1 MSQSVRAE
9 ERRDSTHR
17 LVLRNTLMLV
27 AAQVFG
33 MPLSIV
39 LNAMMARY
47 LGPEDFG
54 YIYLASTFASFGFLL
69 VAWGQAGTLPAMV
82 ARRPSDAGLLI
93 ATGFVWRLV
102 TAFVVYGLIAAG
114 CLVLGY
120 GATFQKALALV
131 SIGSLLATMMSL
143 VLDAIRG
150 FERTDITA
158 FGTFGWQV
166 MTAVFVIPTLLA
178 GGHLNA
184 VLVAQDVAVGI
195 SLVFVCRALRLI
207 KTRNFSFDRET
218 LKRLV
223 IEGLPFLSLNVTMA
237 LQPNI
242 DGIFLSKL
250 APVESVG
257 WYAAARKL
265 IGVLVYPA
273 SAMTTALY
281 PTLAR
286 LHAENAEAFRSTVR
300 SAVRAT
306 TVIVVPVALGCALYA
321 DIGIR
326 IFSRQSFG
334 PAESDLKILSL
345 FLFACYFSMV
355 LGNALAAAGR
365 PRGWAVA
372 QFACVVISAV
382 ADPILVP
389 WFQARYGNGG
399 LGICVSSVASEL
411 LMVASAIWL
420 SPRGI
425 FDRSLIR
432 PFVQTA
438 AAGGAMAIVARLLS
452 GLSSFLA
459 APIAVAAYVGCLWA
473 VGGLGKEQLRIL
485 RGMFK
490 K

>member
-1 MSQSVRAE
+1 
-9 ERRDSTHR
+9 
-17 LVLRNTLMLV
+17 MLV
-27 AAQVFG
+27 GAQLLG

-54 YIYLASTFASFGFLL
+54 YIYLASTFASFGFLI

-82 ARRPSDAGLLI
+82 ARDPSKAAVLI
-93 ATGFVWRLV
+93 ATGFWWRIV
-102 TAFVVYGLIAAG
+102 TSLVVYGVIAAG
-114 CLVLGY
+114 CAVLGY
-120 GATFQKALALV
+120 GASFQVVLLLV
-131 SIGSLLATMMSL
+131 SVGCLLATMMSL
-143 VLDAIRG
+143 ILDTIRG

-166 MTAVFVIPTLLA
+166 LTAVFVIPTLFA
-178 GGHLNA
+178 GGRLNA
-184 VLVAQDVAVGI
+184 VLIAQALAVGV
-195 SLVFVCRALRLI
+195 SLAFVLRALRLI
-207 KTRNFSFDRET
+207 KVKNYAFDREI
-218 LKRLV
+218 LRRLV
-223 IEGLPFLSLNVTMA
+223 VDGLPFLSLNVTMA
-237 LQPNI
+237 LQPNV

-265 IGVLVYPA
+265 IGVLIYPA
-273 SAMTTALY
+273 AAMTTALY

-286 LHAENAEAFRSTVR
+286 LHKESPDAFRSTVQ

-306 TVIVVPVALGCALYA
+306 TVMVVPVALGCALYA

-334 PAESDLKILSL
+334 PAEADLQILSL

-372 QFACVVISAV
+372 QFGCVVISAV

-399 LGICVSSVASEL
+399 LGICVSAVASEF
-411 LMVASAIWL
+411 LMVAAAIWL
-420 SPRGI
+420 SPPGI
-425 FDRSLIR
+425 FDRTLLRQLFIT
-432 PFVQTA
+432 FV
-438 AAGGAMAIVARLLS
+438 AGGAMAFAAKLMH
-452 GLSSFLA
+452 GLSSFVA
-459 APIAVAAYVGCLWA
+459 APLAVAAYVACLWA
-473 VGGLGKEQLRIL
+473 LGGLGKEQIQIL

-490 K
+490 KG